1 MITILTGAVR
11 PKTIYYVI
19 VYYQQ
24 PQSLS
29 TRVEQILIADQVK
42 SNISVTFQYC
52 PARSGCRI
60 VLGEEDGRRFQF
72 SKGVFTATIEHDR
85 RTQVVGRKNVPF
97 DYTGLACN
105 ILTGTR
111 ANLVDNL
118 PELDLPS
125 RASLSLIVCDRV
137 YHRNYLIRLFAIA
150 CFSLWFI
157 SLASFLKLGYN
168 WRLALVP
175 VYREK
180 SWPFRSEES
189 LAYIFF

>member
-1 MITILTGAVR
+1 MITILTGTVR

-24 PQSLS
+24 PHSLS
-29 TRVEQILIADQVK
+29 RRVEQILIADQVK

-72 SKGVFTATIEHDR
+72 SKGFFTATIEHDR
-85 RTQVVGRKNVPF
+85 RTQVVGKKNFPF

-105 ILTGTR
+105 ILTDTR

-118 PELDLPS
+118 PEFWICHLVRHFDSLWSRLPS
-125 RASLSLIVCDRV
+125 KLPNRLVCKSLFWSMI
-137 YHRNYLIRLFAIA
+137 H
-150 CFSLWFI
+150 FS
-157 SLASFLKLGYN
+157 G
-168 WRLALVP
+168 
-175 VYREK
+175 
-180 SWPFRSEES
+180 
-189 LAYIFF
+189 

>member
-24 PQSLS
+24 PHSLS
-29 TRVEQILIADQVK
+29 TRVEQILIADQLK

-60 VLGEEDGRRFQF
+60 VLGEEDGKRFQF
-72 SKGVFTATIEHDR
+72 RKGIFTATIEHDR
-85 RTQVVGRKNVPF
+85 RTQVVARKKFPF

-105 ILTGTR
+105 HDVLTDTR

-118 PELDLPS
+118 PEFWICDLV
-125 RASLSLIVCDRV
+125 RHFDSL
-137 YHRNYLIRLFAIA
+137 
-150 CFSLWFI
+150 
-157 SLASFLKLGYN
+157 
-168 WRLALVP
+168 
-175 VYREK
+175 
-180 SWPFRSEES
+180 
-189 LAYIFF
+189 